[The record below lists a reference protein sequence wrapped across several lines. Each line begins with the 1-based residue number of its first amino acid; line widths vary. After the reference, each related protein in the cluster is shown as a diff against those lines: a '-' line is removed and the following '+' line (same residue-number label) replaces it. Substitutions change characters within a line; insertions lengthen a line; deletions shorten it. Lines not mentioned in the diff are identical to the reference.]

1 MSAKVQWVDCKALN
15 APILD
20 TLETSCSKHQVFIVH
35 YFFYTK
41 FQKLIISLVSRCM
54 QMSDLARTIGFRD
67 ILAYS
72 ILPEK
77 YAQKILRIKLSII

>member
-15 APILD
+15 APLLD

-35 YFFYTK
+35 YFFLHEILKAHYK
-41 FQKLIISLVSRCM
+41 PRS
-54 QMSDLARTIGFRD
+54 QMYADVRPSQDNRVRD

-72 ILPEK
+72 ILLEK